1 MCLDMMEFRGK
12 ENVVAKIRRMG
23 TLYDQMQML
32 LQYAATLAQKAQDA
46 GALAQLQSIA
56 AGMGGQLAQGQP
68 VEMPAGGDE
77 ESGHVQK
84 ARSQARAASQPEG
97 GA

>member
-1 MCLDMMEFRGK
+1 
-12 ENVVAKIRRMG
+12 
-23 TLYDQMQML
+23 MQML

-46 GALAQLQSIA
+46 GALAQLQGIA

-68 VEMPAGGDE
+68 VEMPVGGDE